1 MPVSDIAATAADMPA
16 VEGVRHRFV
25 DLPGLRVHAAHAG
38 IGDPVIMLHGL
49 PQHWWQWR
57 AVATGLSGRY
67 HLICPDGR
75 GFGWSQAES
84 ARIDRYAMRDD
95 VMALLDALE
104 LDRVR
109 IVAHDMGALVAAQL
123 AYTHPERVRAMVVLS
138 VPPPFMRLGPGMLPA
153 MRHVPKLR
161 FRRPGSA
168 LDWVFR
174 PPYVA
179 TAMSDETMA
188 AYFAPLRDPAKDGAI
203 REVYRGLLV
212 GGEMPAL
219 VTGAYRRQRLRV
231 PALYAF
237 GARDAPLTESFVR
250 SHVGDVERFADQV
263 EFATVPDA
271 AHFVT
276 DDNPGAVQEL
286 IQEFFA
292 RA

>member
-67 HLICPDGR
+67 HLICPDAR

-188 AYFAPLRDPAKDGAI
+188 AYFARC
-203 REVYRGLLV
+203 
-212 GGEMPAL
+212 
-219 VTGAYRRQRLRV
+219 VTRRRMGRSV
-231 PALYAF
+231 RCTADCWSAERCPRSSR
-237 GARDAPLTESFVR
+237 ARI
-250 SHVGDVERFADQV
+250 ADSGCV
-263 EFATVPDA
+263 
-271 AHFVT
+271 
-276 DDNPGAVQEL
+276 PGAVQEL